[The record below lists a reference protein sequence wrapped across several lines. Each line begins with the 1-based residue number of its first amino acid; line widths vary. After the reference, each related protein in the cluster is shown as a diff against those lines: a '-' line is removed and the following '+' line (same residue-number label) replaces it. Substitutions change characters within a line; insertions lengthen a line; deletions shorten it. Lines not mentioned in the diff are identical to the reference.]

1 MQFGVLGPLEVLDD
15 DGGTI
20 DVGGTQPRTVLAA
33 LLVAEGHGVT
43 VDGLLDAI
51 WGDDPPAS
59 AAGTLQSY
67 VSRLRRHLGDAAPLR
82 WEPPG
87 YRLDVDPGSVDFRRF
102 EALVEEGRGLLS
114 QGRAADARP
123 LLVEALSLWRGAPL
137 GEFADHDFAA
147 GPRAR
152 LEELRLVALEDRLAA
167 DLALGRHA
175 AVIGELTQIVAD
187 HPLREGPRA
196 HLALALYRSGRQGDA
211 LRTID
216 DARRTLVEEL
226 GIDPGRPLRELEA
239 AILAHDPSLDLT
251 VPAAVLASRPPAV
264 EAPAAPIV
272 GRESELADLRE
283 ALDEART
290 STRVAIIEGDAGIG
304 KTRLAEE
311 LVADAAR
318 RGATVLWG
326 RAFEG
331 GAAPAFWP
339 WLPPLRAL
347 VAASDDG
354 PSPEL
359 GHLLAPSTTDTGDAR
374 SAEPARFALFEAVA
388 ALLTRSARARPVV
401 LVLDD
406 LQWADVASLEL
417 LVAVLGRLDEVP
429 LLLVCTVRELE
440 VGRNDAVVDAL
451 AALTRRLGTR
461 RLRLRGLTRAAT
473 EALVRQTTGELP
485 PGATVDAIYA
495 RVEGN
500 PFFTTEVA
508 RLLAAGEGLADVPS
522 GVRDVVRRRL
532 TALPPATA
540 ELLEVGAVIGRDV
553 DLRLLAAAS
562 DHDLD
567 ACLDHLEPA
576 IVQRLLVPVPEQ
588 PGTVRF
594 AHALVREVVADDV
607 TTLRRA
613 RLHLRVADAL
623 HDDDDTAEILA
634 EHLWKAAPIGVGQ
647 RAAAALERAAHVA
660 VLRLAYAA
668 ADDLLERAVQL
679 RRTAG
684 TGPDHAAAELGAL
697 AQLVAVKGARLGYA
711 SLNGS
716 PLLTRGKQLAEQ
728 LGRNAELLHLLW
740 VEWAGLDLACLYER
754 AEPTAAELLARS
766 TVFDDPVG
774 PVLGH
779 TAFGI
784 TRWHRGDIRGAAEHL
799 DAANELATGILS
811 STSPL
816 ALLDRDG
823 IRLSAPFGVYLH
835 ELIGD
840 RADGDADAG
849 YQAAINL
856 LPHDPFWELVVMNF
870 TASAALSTGKAERV
884 VRAAHRGMAADPE
897 GVSAFWSMALRCYYG
912 AALCLLG
919 EVDEGLALLDPAW
932 ARYKAMGLRT
942 NAPTWLGSRAH
953 GLALAGRVDEAEAS
967 LVEAQ
972 HVLHAYRDDYAT
984 STVLLAE
991 AVVRHA
997 RGDDAV
1003 EVVACLREAVE
1014 VATTQGSPAMAERVR
1029 RDAAGLGIDLTA

>member
-1 MQFGVLGPLEVLDD
+1 V
-15 DGGTI
+15 
-20 DVGGTQPRTVLAA
+20 
-33 LLVAEGHGVT
+33 
-43 VDGLLDAI
+43 
-51 WGDDPPAS
+51 
-59 AAGTLQSY
+59 
-67 VSRLRRHLGDAAPLR
+67 
-82 WEPPG
+82 
-87 YRLDVDPGSVDFRRF
+87 
-102 EALVEEGRGLLS
+102 
-114 QGRAADARP
+114 
-123 LLVEALSLWRGAPL
+123 LVEALSLWRGAPL

-147 GPRAR
+147 GPIAR
-152 LEELRLVALEDRLAA
+152 LDELRLVALEDRLAA
-167 DLALGRHA
+167 DLELGRHA
-175 AVIGELTQIVAD
+175 AVIGELTQLVAD
-187 HPLREGPRA
+187 QPLRERTRA

-211 LRTID
+211 LRTLD

-239 AILAHDPSLDLT
+239 AILAHDPSLDLALS
-251 VPAAVLASRPPAV
+251 PAALASLPPAV
-264 EAPAAPIV
+264 DPPAAPLV
-272 GRESELADLRE
+272 GREPELAELRE
-283 ALDEART
+283 ALAEAGT
-290 STRVAIIEGDAGIG
+290 STRVAIIEGDPGIG

-311 LVADAAR
+311 LVAEAAR

-347 VAASDDG
+347 VAAGGDDG

-359 GHLLAPSTTDTGDAR
+359 AHLLAPSTTDTGDAR

-388 ALLTRSARARPVV
+388 ALLARRARARPIV

-451 AALTRRLGTR
+451 AAITRRLGTR
-461 RLRLRGLTRAAT
+461 RLGLRGLTRAAT

-485 PGATVDAIYA
+485 PGTTMDAIYA

-532 TALPPATA
+532 TALPPDTA

-553 DLRLLAAAS
+553 DLSLLAAAS
-562 DHDLD
+562 GHDLD
-567 ACLDHLEPA
+567 VCLDHLEPA
-576 IVQRLLVPVPEQ
+576 IVQRLLIPVPEQ

-613 RLHLRVADAL
+613 RLNLRVADAL

-684 TGPDHAAAELGAL
+684 TGSDHAAAELSAL

-716 PLLTRGKQLAEQ
+716 PLLSRGKQLAEQ

-799 DAANELATGILS
+799 DAANDLATGILT

-840 RADGDADAG
+840 RDDADAG

-856 LPHDPFWELVVMNF
+856 LPHDPFWELVVVNF
-870 TASAALSTGKAERV
+870 TASAALSTGQADRV

-897 GVSAFWSMALRCYYG
+897 GVSAFWSMALRCYCG

-919 EVDEGLALLDPAW
+919 KVDEGLAMLDPAW
-932 ARYKAMGLRT
+932 ATYKAMGLRT

-953 GLALAGRVDEAEAS
+953 GLALAGRVEEAEAS
-967 LVEAQ
+967 LAEAQ
-972 HVLHAYRDDYAT
+972 HVLHAYRDDYAI

-997 RGDDAV
+997 RGDAAD
-1003 EVVACLREAVE
+1003 EVVACLREAVD
-1014 VATTQGSPAMAERVR
+1014 VATAQGSTAMAERVR
-1029 RDAAGLGIDLTA
+1029 RDAAGLGIDLSA